1 MMKFYGTSQNLI
13 SVQYAIYFNS
23 VVSKPILIEGIE
35 SGKLKLV
42 FKNILIEQYN

>member
-1 MMKFYGTSQNLI
+1 MVKFHGTLQNLI

-23 VVSKPILIEGIE
+23 VVSNPILVEGIE

-42 FKNILIEQYN
+42 FKNILIE